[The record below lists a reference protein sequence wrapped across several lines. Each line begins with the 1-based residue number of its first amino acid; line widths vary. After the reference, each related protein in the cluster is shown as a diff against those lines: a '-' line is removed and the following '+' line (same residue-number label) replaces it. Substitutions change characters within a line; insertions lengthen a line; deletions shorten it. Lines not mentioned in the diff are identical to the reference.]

1 MIFFNVGSASEED
14 DVCED
19 ESYLSFESEFDDDQ
33 SPNLPNPISQNHG
46 TEENDLV
53 KWILIVILRLQA
65 KHYIPEAALNSLI
78 KFLFVFFSVIGRTSP
93 YVAKIVASFPRS
105 LYDLRRRYNLTHNF
119 KKIVVAPNVTQRMI
133 FLNVLKGMVQIKLVE
148 NVGTD
153 NKLHILI
160 LAIKCCC
167 KQ

>member
-19 ESYLSFESEFDDDQ
+19 ESNLSFESEFDDDQ

-53 KWILIVILRLQA
+53 KWILIVILRIQA

-78 KFLFVFFSVIGRTSP
+78 KKKNFFSVIGRTSP

-105 LYDLRRRYNLTHNF
+105 L
-119 KKIVVAPNVTQRMI
+119 
-133 FLNVLKGMVQIKLVE
+133 
-148 NVGTD
+148 
-153 NKLHILI
+153 
-160 LAIKCCC
+160 
-167 KQ
+167 